1 MVDGESHRPQFT
13 IKDLEFDMEPCT
25 RTQFGPMGP
34 KVQTQKVDQIRRP
47 FGQPPLMPPL
57 PSTYDDDTK
66 GLIASVQRREKD
78 ISGFQIPRLRE
89 CRGPLSTQQ
98 DLAAELREDLDV
110 LSRQI
115 EVSLPLITTLENH

>member
-1 MVDGESHRPQFT
+1 
-13 IKDLEFDMEPCT
+13 
-25 RTQFGPMGP
+25 
-34 KVQTQKVDQIRRP
+34 
-47 FGQPPLMPPL
+47 MPPL

>member
-1 MVDGESHRPQFT
+1 
-13 IKDLEFDMEPCT
+13 
-25 RTQFGPMGP
+25 
-34 KVQTQKVDQIRRP
+34 
-47 FGQPPLMPPL
+47 MPPL

-78 ISGFQIPRLRE
+78 ISGFHIPRLRE